1 MHCSAFASDLGSA
14 PLSRIPWTARAA
26 NARCLFSCPLSRDNV
41 ASCFRCAESSR
52 TFLAI
57 CIGSF
62 FSFSCVSSPHA
73 GERFADGQSCWRLHV
88 APCPKSLWRR
98 PALIPHP
105 CLPLPDL
112 NQYQLESVYLKSLH
126 MHRAQLQ
133 WARIGTAGRR
143 ELRDNA
149 IENR

>member
-26 NARCLFSCPLSRDNV
+26 NAGCLFSCPLSRDNV

-105 CLPLPDL
+105 FLPLR
-112 NQYQLESVYLKSLH
+112 SVAFFASW
-126 MHRAQLQ
+126 RASN
-133 WARIGTAGRR
+133 AGIAVASEIRTS
-143 ELRDNA
+143 RDG
-149 IENR
+149 RVS